1 MTLNYDLESNRIGEL
16 LQDKL
21 EKQSSAS
28 SGGIGVLAF
37 SKIFLK
43 LILIQM
49 KILPQKIKQSLT
61 RKADSNKNDFGHVL
75 IIGGD
80 HGMGGAVIM
89 AAESAYR
96 AGAGKVTVLTREE
109 NLSPLLARLPNA
121 MSVSPNSSQQKIL
134 ANKTVIII
142 GCGLGKSTWAQKLFA
157 LAMSSDLP
165 KIIDADAL
173 NILSESKKTF
183 DLSNSVITPHVGEA
197 ARLLGISTAEIQ
209 KNRTAA
215 VKKLYQ
221 KFGATAILKGKG
233 SLIFGAAKKIHQCN
247 HGNCGMATAGMGDVL
262 SGLIGGL
269 VAQHLSNEE
278 SAIYGVT
285 IHALAGDLVAKK
297 QGEIGMV
304 PQDLFEFIPK
314 IINEKICS

>member
-1 MTLNYDLESNRIGEL
+1 
-16 LQDKL
+16 
-21 EKQSSAS
+21 
-28 SGGIGVLAF
+28 
-37 SKIFLK
+37 
-43 LILIQM
+43 M
-49 KILPQKIKQSLT
+49 KILT
-61 RKADSNKNDFGHVL
+61 RQADSHKNNFGHVL

-80 HGMGGAVIM
+80 LEMGGAVIM
-89 AAESAYR
+89 AAEAAYR

-109 NLSPLLARLPNA
+109 NLAPLLARLPNA
-121 MSVSPNSSQQKIL
+121 MSVSPNSSKQKIL
-134 ANKTVIII
+134 ANKTVIVI
-142 GCGLGKSTWAQKLFA
+142 GCGLGKSSWARKLFA

-183 DLSNSVITPHVGEA
+183 DLKNSIITPHVGEA
-197 ARLLGISTAEIQ
+197 ARLLGISTDEIQ
-209 KNRTAA
+209 KNRTAS

-269 VAQHLSNEE
+269 VAQHLDNEK

-285 IHALAGDLVAKK
+285 IHALAGDLVTKK
-297 QGEIGMV
+297 QGEIGMM
-304 PQDLFEFIPK
+304 PQDLFEFIPQ
-314 IINEKICS
+314 IINQKICS